1 MSFQADPFL
10 SQTISLFAL
19 LRCQVHIQDSKVIH
33 YEHRSDPST
42 ASHMHA
48 VRHAQCYTLRTPSST
63 TVPWP
68 GDYIELD
75 VPPNL
80 GEDHVLALQPITDT
94 PVPKHTKT
102 TSIWPEPQILEAVSA
117 KVRLANSNLN
127 SSVAT
132 NTSVRSYLQRRR
144 HLLPPPCLSPV
155 CLSL

>member
-1 MSFQADPFL
+1 
-10 SQTISLFAL
+10 
-19 LRCQVHIQDSKVIH
+19 
-33 YEHRSDPST
+33 
-42 ASHMHA
+42 MHA

-102 TSIWPEPQILEAVSA
+102 TSIWPEPQTLEAVSA
-117 KVRLANSNLN
+117 KVHLVNSNLN
-127 SSVAT
+127 SS
-132 NTSVRSYLQRRR
+132 TSFLGWIWSQGRLSANPHRIAAFWHCVLLLQ
-144 HLLPPPCLSPV
+144 L
-155 CLSL
+155 